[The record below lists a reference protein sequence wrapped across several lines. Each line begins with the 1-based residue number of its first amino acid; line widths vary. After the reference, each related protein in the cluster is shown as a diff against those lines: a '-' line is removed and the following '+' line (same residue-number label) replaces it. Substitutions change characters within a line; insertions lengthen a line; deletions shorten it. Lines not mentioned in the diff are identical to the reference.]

1 MAQPEGRVV
10 IDEAEAQQAAERYAQ
25 MEAELQALQQRNAEL
40 IRDLQEQQNIAA
52 TERLRA
58 DRRSKAQ
65 TQEFAN
71 LTAEL
76 LAGRQ
81 GPQVQL
87 DGTRLS
93 VKVEK
98 PENYD
103 GDKVKDL
110 DTWLFQVREHLE
122 LLTVPAGAYV
132 AYAASLLRGN
142 AAMWWREACE
152 AHRRPATW
160 EDFCRA
166 LRDQFR
172 PEDYGRRGRDEL
184 ATMRQYARESV
195 ADFVYRFRATC
206 LKVPDLSEAE
216 KMDRFVRALVQ
227 EIRLQVELR
236 GPANFHEAAQFAER
250 ADAVIT
256 RVAGHN
262 AQKAAPQKT
271 KWGYSQRSPVPIKT
285 SGESSA
291 HGSGGPEPM
300 ELGIASRRSLTRAE
314 YEKLRAE
321 KACFVCRKPGHLAR
335 NCPMKKKN
343 SGNGMGR

>member
-10 IDEAEAQQAAERYAQ
+10 LDEAEAQQAAERYAQ
-25 MEAELQALQQRNAEL
+25 MEAELQALRQRNAEL

-58 DRRSKAQ
+58 DRRSRAQ

-122 LLTVPAGAYV
+122 LSTVPAGAYV

-166 LRDQFR
+166 LHDQFR
-172 PEDYGRRGRDEL
+172 PEDYGRRGRDKL

-216 KMDRFVRALVQ
+216 KMDRFVCALVQ

-271 KWGYSQRSPVPIKT
+271 KWGYSQRLPVPIKA

-300 ELGIASRRSLTRAE
+300 ELGTASRRSLTRAE

-321 KACFVCRKPGHLAR
+321 KACFVCCKPGHLAR